1 MKIAHFSDPHL
12 GAPTDDWTALF
23 DKRWVGLFN
32 YKFRRSYQHD
42 PVYLEKAVQYINEWK
57 DKNNV
62 VYVVKAYYLAK
73 NTKEILSYL
82 KTWYCPRWSKSVN
95 DKYYLESLIHAA

>member
-12 GAPTDDWTALF
+12 GAPVDDWTALF

-42 PVYLEKAVQYINEWK
+42 PSYLERAVQYILENNFDVVLF
-57 DKNNV
+57 DKNEYNLFE
-62 VYVVKAYYLAK
+62 YGFSMLKSEPLAVSG
-73 NTKEILSYL
+73 T
-82 KTWYCPRWSKSVN
+82 
-95 DKYYLESLIHAA
+95 LIDTIKIEK

>member
-42 PVYLEKAVQYINEWK
+42 PKYLERAVSYKKTIISMHLDGSQLNSGFSFYLGNQQIVPVK
-57 DKNNV
+57 TIDKNNANV
-62 VYVVKAYYLAK
+62 QKVLNAIRFFV
-73 NTKEILSYL
+73 
-82 KTWYCPRWSKSVN
+82 
-95 DKYYLESLIHAA
+95 D

>member
-42 PVYLEKAVQYINEWK
+42 PKYLERAVDCIIKGNFDVAVCTGDLTNTGQPNEFETVK
-57 DKNNV
+57 PILDKLLNSGIPVIYTPGNQNAV
-62 VYVVKAYYLAK
+62 
-73 NTKEILSYL
+73 
-82 KTWYCPRWSKSVN
+82 
-95 DKYYLESLIHAA
+95 